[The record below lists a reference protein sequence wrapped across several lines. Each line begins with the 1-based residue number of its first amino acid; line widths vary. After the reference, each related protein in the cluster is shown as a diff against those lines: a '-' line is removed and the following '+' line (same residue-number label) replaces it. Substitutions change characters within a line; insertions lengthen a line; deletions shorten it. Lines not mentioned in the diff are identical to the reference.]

1 MRASLQALC
10 DAFIANRDIIKQHF
24 KMENSALYPVC
35 ANIFCARHI
44 MADGEA
50 VKRCRNIIKQKT
62 GIFSSFRGSL
72 TLPIACLLAA
82 GSDPEEKMTR
92 ALEGYAILKERFFSS
107 ESLALSAFLLA
118 DRQADMACVAQRGR
132 ELYQR
137 MKKEH
142 PFLTSSEDSVFA
154 LLLALS
160 DKSDDELMT
169 DMRRQTRYEV
179 RRSAKLGIKVGY
191 ETTEKAFNDFYDLQ
205 LQTAERQGFIP
216 SSRKC
221 VLAQREV
228 YGDMARIYTAELDGK
243 KLCQGLVIYSAPEAI
258 YHEAASTPDGRKFPG
273 AYALQWQIIQDAK
286 KLGMK
291 RYNLFGI
298 APPNSPNHRFAGVTT
313 FKTGFGGEQIA
324 YLPAQDIVVNKLR
337 YKLVSAIEK
346 ARKKKR
352 HL

>member
-1 MRASLQALC
+1 MLKVAEIEPKTL
-10 DAFIANRDIIKQHF
+10 DEFISKQHPEMNF
-24 KMENSALYPVC
+24 LQMSNWGKVHEVEGEKVKYLGLY
-35 ANIFCARHI
+35 
-44 MADGEA
+44 DGEKIIGSA
-50 VKRCRNIIKQKT
+50 VVIRKDARRGRYFEIPGGPVLDWDGSIK
-62 GIFSSFRGSL
+62 
-72 TLPIACLLAA
+72 PIRFFIDEIKKLAA
-82 GSDPEEKMTR
+82 TEKCVFVRIRPNIDNTP
-92 ALEGYAILKERFFSS
+92 AH
-107 ESLALSAFLLA
+107 LATAKKLGLVPAPMLLHA
-118 DRQADMACVAQRGR
+118 ENTIMLDMA
-132 ELYQR
+132 
-137 MKKEH
+137 K
-142 PFLTSSEDSVFA
+142 T
-154 LLLALS
+154 
-160 DKSDDELMT
+160 DDELMT
-169 DMRRQTRYEV
+169 EMRRQTRYEV
-179 RRSAKLGIKVGY
+179 RRSAKLGIKVSY
-191 ETTEKAFNDFYDLQ
+191 ETTKQAFNDFYDLQ

-216 SSRKC
+216 SSRNC
-221 VLAQREV
+221 VLAQHEV

-243 KLCQGLVIYSAPEAI
+243 KLCQGLVIFSEPEAI